1 MRSGKVLMNTQ
12 SAVGALAALH
22 TPHQH
27 RAEHHC
33 WPDVAASTAPTPD
46 ESGSPR

>member
-12 SAVGALAALH
+12 SAVSALAALH

-27 RAEHHC
+27 RAEHHRC
-33 WPDVAASTAPTPD
+33 WPDVAASTRAHA
-46 ESGSPR
+46 R